1 MVGRHHHVL
10 LTLDDPLIVL
20 LFDLREVFVV
30 IGAVSLRVGALADEF
45 ILGVR
50 KVLFFHQ
57 EIRVLGL
64 AEGGGLDTFA
74 EFAALQGV
82 RLLGG
87 DNDGRFFISV
97 MEMEL
102 AASTG
107 ILVFD
112 LNS

>member
-1 MVGRHHHVL
+1 

-20 LFDLREVFVV
+20 LFYLREVFVV
-30 IGAVSLRVGALADEF
+30 GAVSLRVGALADEF

-64 AEGGGLDTFA
+64 AEGGVYDTFA
-74 EFAALQGV
+74 EFAALKGV

-87 DNDGRFFISV
+87 DHDGRFFISV